1 MKSFSESLI
10 YHSVRLFGVCMR
22 CLPPAIAFGIGRFV
36 GTGAYYFDLR
46 HKTVACA
53 NLRKAFAGSKSSAE
67 IAAITKKLFQNY
79 GQNFIDLF
87 RMPLIT
93 PQNFDRWVTVEGK
106 ENVEE
111 CLKDGKGAIVLAM
124 HFGSWELASLS
135 CVMMGL
141 PYKVIVKAQTKYS
154 RLDELLNW
162 YRSCGG
168 FVILSRGMGTRDF
181 VRSLKN
187 NEVIGMVVDQ
197 GGRDGV
203 LAPFFGRSASMSVG
217 AIRMGLKWG
226 VPICLSI
233 IHREKDSRHRMI
245 IRKRLE
251 LVTTGDMERDIQS
264 NLAKVAKIMEEYI
277 GQYPSEYMW
286 FYKIW
291 KYSDEANIAIL
302 DDGRMGHLRQSQAV
316 AAALQKALTERR
328 IKSKVAVVPI
338 AFRSKPLSRF
348 FSVLVCIVHPFFY
361 QGRLGFLKKF
371 LTEESYDRVMKI
383 TTDFIVSCGSAVAGV
398 NHLLSG
404 DHNAKSIV
412 VLKPGIL
419 NYRRFDLVILP
430 QHETPAGESK
440 DVHVA
445 ITKAAPNLV
454 TTEYQEEQKE
464 QLLKQYSHLKGNLR
478 LKIGLFIGGDS
489 KNILLTE
496 QQIKTLIHQITEA
509 AREINADILATTS
522 RRTPPAIEQML
533 QKRLRTNAHC
543 PLLIVAGRDEVPSAV
558 GGILGLAD
566 INVVSGDSISMISEA
581 ASSGKDTIVF
591 TPEMKERSSKGTNKH
606 EQFIERMNAQ
616 GFILSTDVKDIGHAI
631 YNVAKNKIRTRKLDD
646 NQTILEAVRKVI

>member
-1 MKSFSESLI
+1 
-10 YHSVRLFGVCMR
+10 MR
-22 CLPPAIAFGIGRFV
+22 CLPSTIAFGIGRFA
-36 GTGAYYFDLR
+36 GTWAYYFDLK
-46 HKTVACA
+46 HKTVARA
-53 NLRKAFAGSKSSAE
+53 NLRTAFARSKPPAE
-67 IAAITKKLFQNY
+67 IKAITKKLFQNY

-93 PQNFDRWVTVEGK
+93 PGNFDRLITVEGK
-106 ENVEE
+106 EHIEE

-135 CVMMGL
+135 CAMMGL
-141 PYKVIVKAQTKYS
+141 PYKVMVKAQTKYS

-162 YRSCGG
+162 HRSCGG
-168 FVILSRGMGTRDF
+168 FVVLSRGMGTRDF

-217 AIRMGLKWG
+217 AIRMGLKGG
-226 VPICLSI
+226 VPICLSA
-233 IHREKDSRHRMI
+233 IHREKDSRHRMV

-251 LVTTGDMERDIQS
+251 LVMTGDMERDIQS

-277 GQYPSEYMW
+277 RRYPSEYMW

-291 KYSDEANIAIL
+291 KYSDEANITIL
-302 DDGRMGHLRQSQAV
+302 DDGRTGHSRQSQAV
-316 AAALQKALTERR
+316 AAALQKALAERR
-328 IKSKVAVVPI
+328 IKSRVDAVPVA
-338 AFRSKPLSRF
+338 FKSKPLSRL
-348 FSVLVCIVHPFFY
+348 FSVLACALHPFVY
-361 QGRLGFLKKF
+361 QGRLEFLKKF
-371 LTEESYDRVMKI
+371 LTEESYGRVMKI
-383 TTDFIVSCGSAVAGV
+383 KTDFIVSCGSSAAGV
-398 NHLLSG
+398 NNLLSR

-419 NYRRFDLVILP
+419 NCRRFDLVILP
-430 QHETPAGESK
+430 QHETPPGESK

-454 TTEYQEEQKE
+454 TPEYQEEQKE

-496 QQIKTLIHQITEA
+496 QQIKTLVHQITEA

-533 QKRLRTNAHC
+533 QKRLRTHAHC
-543 PLLIVAGRDEVPSAV
+543 PLLILAGRDEVPSAV
-558 GGILGLAD
+558 GGILGLSD

-591 TPEMKERSSKGTNKH
+591 TPEVKDPSSRGESKH
-606 EQFIERMNAQ
+606 EQFIERLNAQ
-616 GFILSTDVKDIGHAI
+616 GFIFSTDVKDIGHAI

-646 NQTILEAVRKVI
+646 HQTILDAVRKVI